1 MVLDKTLK
9 NRSDLL
15 SSAKTKY
22 RNGLIREAMEI
33 YREILDVEQNNAQ
46 ALIGLAKMSLD
57 LDNLNGAA
65 SLILRAMSVA
75 PEDKD
80 CQKIVDQVFT
90 SLVDIETQAQFLF
103 ESSQIL
109 KENNLWDDA
118 LVRHRQALRLNPKL
132 AQMDD
137 FDSLSLLSKGD
148 LEQGWK
154 SFEWRNTIGT
164 LGPFTDIVWSGEDLS
179 QKTLLIWG
187 EQGIGDQIMFSTCLP
202 DIIENAAKVIFA
214 TDERLVPLFKRSFPN
229 TIIHGVTRFGR
240 EGQTCV
246 QSFDWLK
253 KFTPI
258 DFFIL
263 QGSLPRFVR
272 PSLESFPLVSPRLI
286 ACSERRDYWDNML
299 NKLGPGKKIGIS
311 WRSILIDE
319 YRSSHYPAIEDWKP
333 LFNLKNVQFINL
345 QAEISEEEIKF
356 ISDEC
361 GVNLHI
367 FSEIDLIE
375 DVDDLAALCES
386 LDCIVTTL
394 GSIQWLGAAIG
405 TPVWSVALGQKNNH
419 WNLLGQDHY
428 PWFPDLNISFAED
441 TDVLD
446 KKFRQVANEVSL
458 I

>member
-80 CQKIVDQVFT
+80 CKNIVDQVFT

-164 LGPFTDIVWSGEDLS
+164 LGPFTDIVW
-179 QKTLLIWG
+179 
-187 EQGIGDQIMFSTCLP
+187 
-202 DIIENAAKVIFA
+202 
-214 TDERLVPLFKRSFPN
+214 
-229 TIIHGVTRFGR
+229 
-240 EGQTCV
+240 
-246 QSFDWLK
+246 
-253 KFTPI
+253 
-258 DFFIL
+258 
-263 QGSLPRFVR
+263 
-272 PSLESFPLVSPRLI
+272 
-286 ACSERRDYWDNML
+286 
-299 NKLGPGKKIGIS
+299 
-311 WRSILIDE
+311 
-319 YRSSHYPAIEDWKP
+319 
-333 LFNLKNVQFINL
+333 
-345 QAEISEEEIKF
+345 
-356 ISDEC
+356 
-361 GVNLHI
+361 
-367 FSEIDLIE
+367 
-375 DVDDLAALCES
+375 
-386 LDCIVTTL
+386 
-394 GSIQWLGAAIG
+394 
-405 TPVWSVALGQKNNH
+405 
-419 WNLLGQDHY
+419 
-428 PWFPDLNISFAED
+428 
-441 TDVLD
+441 
-446 KKFRQVANEVSL
+446 
-458 I
+458 